1 MPHPSSL
8 PAAEFLRQCSETRT
22 RRSGPGGQHRN
33 KVETAV
39 VLTHRPTGLTAEA
52 SERRSQAENRSAAIA
67 RLRLKLAV
75 EHREPAAAVPSPL
88 WQSRC
93 HGGRL
98 TIAATHAD
106 YPSLVAEALDQ
117 LAATTGDPGAAAPV
131 LGITPSQLV
140 KLLAKA
146 PAAWTAFSR
155 LRAAGGRPPLNH
167 CR

>member
-1 MPHPSSL
+1 MSHPAAL
-8 PAAEFLRQCSETRT
+8 PAEELLRQCSETRT

-33 KVETAV
+33 KVETAI
-39 VLTHRPTGLTAEA
+39 VLTHLPTGVIAEA

-75 EHREPAAAVPSPL
+75 EHRAQAAGTPSPL

-93 HGGRL
+93 RGDRL
-98 TIAATHAD
+98 SIAAAHAD

-117 LAATTGDPGAAAPV
+117 LAATTGDPNAAASV

-155 LRAAGGRPPLNH
+155 LRAAHGRPPLH
-167 CR
+167 HG